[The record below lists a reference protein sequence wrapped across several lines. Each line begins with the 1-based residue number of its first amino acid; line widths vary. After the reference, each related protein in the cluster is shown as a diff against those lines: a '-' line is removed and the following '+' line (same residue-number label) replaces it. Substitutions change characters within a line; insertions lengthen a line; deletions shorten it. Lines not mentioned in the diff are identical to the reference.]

1 MASPAPGEQPPPVQ
15 VGQKRK
21 REDEETDAKKDAEG
35 EVKDATKADN
45 QEDSNADG
53 TEDDGGAKVDT
64 NTLVPDHYEPEQE
77 PDEEQDDSDDENES
91 LVEDSAS
98 YPKHDESKE
107 PFPSCVY
114 YDEAIEDIEE
124 RFTLIAQRIFEQL
137 EDRKS
142 SSTVLAVHK
151 AKADELSDIPST
163 EKIRIAILGGA
174 GAGKSS
180 LLNAVT
186 GKPDLAKSVSLHFQA
201 NL

>member
-35 EVKDATKADN
+35 DVKDATQADT
-45 QEDSNADG
+45 QGDSNVDG

-151 AKADELSDIPST
+151 AKADELSDVPST

-186 GKPDLAKSVSLHFQA
+186 GKPDLAKSVSPRFQA